1 MLGARASLA
10 GLSLALFVA
19 VTACAPSAPDGPPAA
34 GEDAA
39 VAETRGEDVLADG
52 ASTTTDAT
60 PRAVIVD
67 QLSLT
72 VPNPDFV
79 ADATEQLEAAGY
91 TVDYFPGE
99 EVTVEAYRGLPAAGY
114 DFVLLRVHS
123 ARLLEG
129 EELGDDVALF
139 TGELIDL
146 RKFAVGG
153 VPEGAATAVAEE
165 LERLGGAVDATGR
178 ERFTPEDFAHLVP
191 AVFTV
196 EGAELPFFGLRPGYV
211 RERFEGRFKD
221 GAIVVLMGC
230 DGLRSPALA
239 EAFVDRGVS
248 TFVSWDEPVLA
259 THTDEATLDLLTRL
273 LAAEGG
279 ADPARA
285 VDAVN
290 EALGRDPQTGARLV
304 VYP

>member
-1 MLGARASLA
+1 MRTRLMDFGIRV
-10 GLSLALFVA
+10 LALTLLAA
-19 VTACAPSAPDGPPAA
+19 VTACAPAAPDGAPAGNA
-34 GEDAA
+34 DAA
-39 VAETRGEDVLADG
+39 VEGARGEG
-52 ASTTTDAT
+52 ADAT

-79 ADATEQLEAAGY
+79 ADATERLEAAGY

-259 THTDEATLDLLTRL
+259 THTDEATLALLERL
-273 LAAEGG
+273 LAGGEGG
-279 ADPARA
+279 AAPADA
-285 VDAVN
+285 IAAVN
-290 EALGRDPQTGARLV
+290 EAMGPDPQTGARLTL
-304 VYP
+304 YP